1 MPVTKIAP
9 PQNVKEPSVTTPD
22 ILSKDFEVAVS
33 VGSGPTPENPYNSKR
48 VIGID
53 PTCEAAEGHEV
64 VSCWIG
70 FEPIPLEDNTADIVT
85 AFDFLEHLPRA
96 IWKDGTLINPFINAM
111 SEIWR
116 ILKPG
121 GLFYAKTPAFPHP
134 VAWRDP
140 QHVNIIT
147 DTTLGYFAE
156 FPNPNVVPRGLEMGQ
171 RYGFKGKFQY
181 VDQSWDGTYLVW
193 KITAIKNEEQKE

>member
-1 MPVTKIAP
+1 MAVTKIFP
-9 PQNVKEPSVTTPD
+9 DKKTKEKKAACTEIPYT
-22 ILSKDFEVAVS
+22 DFKVAVS
-33 VGSGPTPENPYNSKR
+33 VGSGPTPENPYDVER

-53 PTCEAAEGHEV
+53 PTCQAAEGHEIV
-64 VSCWIG
+64 NAWVG
-70 FEPIPLEDNTADIVT
+70 FEPIPLEDNTADVVT

-96 IWKDGTLINPFINAM
+96 IWKDGCLINPFIDAM

-156 FPNPNVVPRGLEMGQ
+156 FPDPDVVPRGLEMGK
-171 RYGFKGKFQY
+171 RYGFKGKFKYQL
-181 VDQSWDGTYLVW
+181 QTWDTTYLVW
-193 KITAIKNEEQKE
+193 KITAVKDEK